1 MASDYAFFT
10 GILRFV
16 AKKTETDD
24 PEIRVMMGHLRGIA
38 DAVDQSGRFM
48 IERGNCESAA
58 RGFAGV
64 AKFLQERILPEALA
78 DGNEGAVE
86 QLKWAIETSL
96 ALGSEL
102 VKRIALEEYEGEDR
116 FTFDLPKPPQKRQPH

>member
-1 MASDYAFFT
+1 MPSDYGFYA

-16 AKKTETDD
+16 AKKTESDD
-24 PEIRVMMGHLRGIA
+24 REIKVMMGHLSGIA
-38 DAVDQSGRFM
+38 TAIEHSGRFVV
-48 IERGNCESAA
+48 ERANCESAA
-58 RGFAGV
+58 RAIAGV

-78 DGNEGAVE
+78 AGNEGAVN

-102 VKRIALEEYEGEDR
+102 VKRITLEEYEGQDK
-116 FTFDLPKPPQKRQPH
+116 FTFDLPMPPGSPTVH

>member
-1 MASDYAFFT
+1 MPSDYGFYA

-16 AKKTETDD
+16 AKKTESDD
-24 PEIRVMMGHLRGIA
+24 REIKVMMGHLSGIA
-38 DAVDQSGRFM
+38 TAIEHSGRFVV
-48 IERGNCESAA
+48 ERANCESAA
-58 RGFAGV
+58 RAFAGV

-78 DGNEGAVE
+78 AGNEGAVN

-102 VKRIALEEYEGEDR
+102 VKRITLEEYEGQDK
-116 FTFDLPKPPQKRQPH
+116 FTFDLPMPPGSPTVH